1 MKRRAFLS
9 TLGTLTAV
17 SLAPLDALVSA
28 ASAADKFGITFGY
41 AAITWGGN
49 DLQAIDDVAA
59 GGFKGIQLRSP
70 ILQQYG
76 DKPAALKEILDKH
89 KLTFVALSSGTVSI
103 DPAKR
108 QDELTKHVR
117 NAKFVKDCGGL
128 YLQVIDERPKG
139 RAITQD
145 DFTYMGKLLTEIG
158 QRAADMGIGLGYH
171 NHMNALGETPK
182 EIAAV
187 MAASDPKFL
196 RLELDIAHYLQG
208 GGDPIE
214 AVKQYGDRILF
225 LHIKD
230 VISPVPGDTKEP
242 SRSYKFVELGQG
254 KVDIPGVL
262 KALKALPFHG
272 WAIVEL
278 DAVPVPNRTPKESLE
293 ISKKYI
299 QEKLGLT
306 V

>member
-9 TLGTLTAV
+9 TMGTLTAA
-17 SLAPLDALVSA
+17 SLAPLDALVPPA
-28 ASAADKFGITFGY
+28 KAKAFGVTFGY

-49 DLQAIDDVAA
+49 DLKAIEDVAA

-70 ILQQYG
+70 ILEQFG
-76 DKPAALKEILDKH
+76 DKPEALKEILAKH

-108 QDELTKHVR
+108 QDELAKHVR
-117 NAKFVKDCGGL
+117 HAKFVKDCGGL
-128 YLQVIDERPKG
+128 YLQVLDERPKG
-139 RAITQD
+139 RPITPE

-171 NHMNALGETPK
+171 NHMNALGENPK
-182 EIAAV
+182 EVAAV

-208 GGDPIE
+208 GGDPVA
-214 AVKQYGDRILF
+214 AVKQYGDRLIF
-225 LHIKD
+225 VHIKD
-230 VISPVPGDTKEP
+230 VISPVAGDTKEP

-254 KVDIPGVL
+254 KVDIPGVFA
-262 KALKALPFHG
+262 ALKKVPFNG

-278 DAVPVPNRTPKESLE
+278 DAVPVPNRTPLESLE

-299 QEKLGLT
+299 QDKLGLT

>member
-9 TLGTLTAV
+9 TLGTLTAA
-17 SLAPLDALVSA
+17 SLAPLDALVPPGKGFA
-28 ASAADKFGITFGY
+28 ITFGH

-49 DLQAIDDVAA
+49 DLKAIEDVAA

-70 ILQQYG
+70 ILEQFG
-76 DKPAALKEILDKH
+76 DRPEALKDILAKH
-89 KLTFVALSSGTVSI
+89 ALTFVALSSGTVSI

-108 QDELTKHVR
+108 QDELAKHVR

-128 YLQVIDERPKG
+128 YLQVLDERPKG
-139 RAITQD
+139 RPITQE

-171 NHMNALGETPK
+171 NHMNALGENPK

-196 RLELDIAHYLQG
+196 KLELDIAHYLQG
-208 GGDPIE
+208 GGDPVA
-214 AVKQYGDRILF
+214 AVRQYGDRLLF

-254 KVDIPGVL
+254 KVDIPGVFA
-262 KALKALPFHG
+262 ALKKLPFNG

-278 DAVPVPNRTPKESLE
+278 DAVPVPNRTPLESLE

-299 QEKLGLT
+299 REKLGLT

>member
-9 TLGTLTAV
+9 TLGTITAA
-17 SLAPLDALVSA
+17 SLAPVEALMPPAGAFSVR
-28 ASAADKFGITFGY
+28 FGY
-41 AAITWGGN
+41 AAITWNGQ
-49 DLQAIDDVAA
+49 DLQAIDDIAA

-70 ILQQYG
+70 ILQQFG
-76 DKPAALKEILDKH
+76 DKPAALKELLAQRG
-89 KLTFVALSSGTVSI
+89 LTFVALSSGTVSI

-108 QDELTKHVR
+108 QEELEKHASH
-117 NAKFVKDCGGL
+117 AKFVKDCGGL

-139 RAITQD
+139 RPVTAA
-145 DFTYMGKLLTEIG
+145 DFKYMGSLLTDIG
-158 QRAADMGIGLGYH
+158 KRAADLGIGLGYH
-171 NHMNALGETPK
+171 HHMNALGESPK

-187 MAASDPKFL
+187 MEASDPKLL
-196 RLELDIAHYLQG
+196 RMELDIAHYLQG
-208 GGDPIE
+208 GGDPVA
-214 AVKQYGDRILF
+214 AVKQYGERILF

-230 VISPVPGDTKEP
+230 VISLVPGDTKEP

-254 KVDIPGVL
+254 KVDIPGVFA
-262 KALKALPFHG
+262 ALKALPFRG

-299 QEKLGLT
+299 QETLGLT